1 MSDFA
6 ARPVFDQHDGESV
19 PVAPAPAPVAARSR
33 TTLLKRLADVVCL
46 PGSRVNAFE
55 RSMTADLIV
64 ELLREAAVEER
75 VRIARRIANVA
86 EIPTGLAR
94 LLMRDE
100 LEVARALL
108 ENSATVGDGDLID
121 CVRCASPEHRR
132 LVAARRGL
140 NDVVADELVAHGEP
154 AVIETLLRNDLARL
168 SHEAIEAIVAG
179 TRDNPRH
186 IPLLL
191 RRSELRPSHAYVMF
205 WWSDDEA
212 RRVILQRFAVSREVL
227 QEAVSDVFSMA
238 ADENWQDPLTR
249 KALQFIERRQ
259 RNRAAIAKSPFESLD
274 EAVQVASES
283 MTREVAEEISY
294 LSGLK
299 PMTGAKIFTD
309 PGGEP
314 LAILCKATGLP
325 RKNVRLLWRALRR
338 PETDA
343 AGNLAPALERVLTL
357 FDTIAVDRAQTVL
370 RYWNWSLSSA
380 MTPALMKAIREGD
393 EDAVDEFS
401 QPQRAAMLA
410 LSADFRRR

>member
-1 MSDFA
+1 MSESA
-6 ARPVFDQHDGESV
+6 SRPVFDLTPDSPPPSE
-19 PVAPAPAPVAARSR
+19 PTPPAVRSR

-75 VRIARRIANVA
+75 ARIARRIANVS

-94 LLMRDE
+94 LLMRDVMP
-100 LEVARALL
+100 VASALL
-108 ENSATVGDGDLID
+108 ENSGSVGDGDLID
-121 CVRCASPEHRR
+121 CARCASIDHRR
-132 LVAARRGL
+132 LIAARRGL
-140 NDVVADELVAHGEP
+140 NEVVGDVLVSRGEP

-205 WWSDDEA
+205 WWSDEEA

-238 ADENWQDPLTR
+238 AQEGWQDPLTR

-259 RNRAAIAKSPFESLD
+259 RNRAAIEKSPFDTLE
-274 EAVQVASES
+274 EAVAVASES
-283 MTREVAEEISY
+283 MTREVAEEIAY

-325 RKNVRLLWRALRR
+325 RNNVRLLWRGLRR

-343 AGNLAPALERVLTL
+343 AGNLVPALERILTL

-380 MTPALMKAIREGD
+380 LTPALIQAIRDGD
-393 EDAVDEFS
+393 EAAVDEFS

-410 LSADFRRR
+410 LSGDFRAR